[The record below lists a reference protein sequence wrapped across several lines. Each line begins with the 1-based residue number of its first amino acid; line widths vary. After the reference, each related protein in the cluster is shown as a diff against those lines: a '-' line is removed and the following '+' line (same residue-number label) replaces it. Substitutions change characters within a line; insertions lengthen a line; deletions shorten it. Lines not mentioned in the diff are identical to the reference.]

1 VPKRTKNQQSGNQA
15 EAFVG
20 KAVAD
25 MGFIWRGRH
34 QEDFGTDGEIELV
47 DRTGEVSGTVAFVQ
61 VKGTRDRFPG
71 ESDEAF
77 TYILKADHMAY
88 WQRSNVP
95 VLLVCVS
102 IARQQAWWKRLDE
115 AFEDPKVRAKRAV
128 MFDKVADRFDPAAA
142 PQVAAAVTPARSPL
156 PVLSGSEVLTTN
168 LLEVAA
174 FAPTIYSAPT
184 PCEERADAWALM
196 NVKGEH
202 ESGFILW
209 SNRVFSFSRL
219 DTGPLAVLANGPI
232 ESFPT
237 DDWSASE
244 DPEVVRRFVWLL
256 NFTLRAIHHED
267 LEWHQR
273 KKVVFYRSN
282 PELNPTKV
290 KGKSPRSRGRTFF
303 AVYHNDEINKVR
315 YCRHYAADL
324 RFRRWHDI
332 WYLEINPTYHFTIDG
347 TRDSLYEGEYL
358 AGIKRLE
365 RNRAVLDL
373 VKAWADFLTG
383 RQDASLF
390 RAADERITFGK
401 LTTVDIDAAID
412 DKAWSVTAPRTKDGT
427 PAMDV
432 GA

>member
-1 VPKRTKNQQSGNQA
+1 VPKRTQNQKAGNQA
-15 EAFVG
+15 EALVG
-20 KAVAD
+20 KLVAD

-47 DRTGEVSGTVAFVQ
+47 DRNGEVSGSVAFVQ
-61 VKGTRDRFPG
+61 VKGTHDRFPG
-71 ESDEAF
+71 ETDDSFAY
-77 TYILKADHMAY
+77 TLNADHVAY

-102 IARQQAWWKRLDE
+102 ISREQAWWKRLDE
-115 AFEDPKVRAKRAV
+115 AFADPNARAKRAV
-128 MFDKVADRFDPAAA
+128 TFDKVEDRFDAAA
-142 PQVAAAVTPARSPL
+142 AAGLAAAVTPARSPL
-156 PVLSGSEVLTTN
+156 PVLSGTEVLTTN
-168 LLEVAA
+168 MLEITT

-196 NVKGEH
+196 KAKGEY

-209 SNRVFSFSRL
+209 SNRVFSFSPL
-219 DTGPLAVLANGPI
+219 DSGPLAVLANGPI
-232 ESFPT
+232 ESFRT
-237 DDWSASE
+237 GDWSSSK
-244 DPEVVRRFVWLL
+244 DPGVLKRFVWLL

-267 LEWHQR
+267 LDWHPQ

-282 PELNPTKV
+282 AKLNPTRV
-290 KGKSPRSRGRTFF
+290 KGKSPKSRGRTFF
-303 AVYHNDEINKVR
+303 AVYSNDDINKVR
-315 YCRHYAADL
+315 YCRHYAADA
-324 RFRRWHDI
+324 RFRRWDET

-347 TRDSLYEGEYL
+347 TRDSLYGGEYL

-373 VKAWADFLTG
+373 TKAWADFLTG

-390 RAADERITFGK
+390 RVADERIIFGK
-401 LTTVDIDAAID
+401 LATVGIDAAID
-412 DKAWSVTAPRTKDGT
+412 DKAWTAVAPRTPDGT
-427 PAMDV
+427 PTMGL